1 MSNKQKVLV
10 GVEVTNSND
19 YDVDVELFKIPF
31 KQVNGVE
38 IKTIFS
44 MINYQEFLHTIKN
57 EPIKNIET
65 IVVNYNCVNDNLT
78 LFIEEDNVI
87 NQKIKADR
95 NVEQTYLFSLKEVDF
110 ILNEN
115 SNFKINVFKNSSIEF
130 NICVIEN

>member
-19 YDVDVELFKIPF
+19 YDVDVELFKTPF
-31 KQVNGVE
+31 TQIGGVE

-44 MINYQEFLHTIKN
+44 IINYQEFLYTIKN

-78 LFIEEDNVI
+78 LFIEEDNEI
-87 NQKIKADR
+87 KQQIKADR
-95 NVEQTYLFSLKEVDF
+95 NVEQTYLFSLREVDF
-110 ILNEN
+110 VLNEN
-115 SNFKINVFKNSSIEF
+115 SNFKINVLKNSSIEF